1 MSKIICDVCGTRYPD
16 SSNQCPICGCIRNA
30 EQMTAETDV
39 SEEELVTAAR
49 SSVRGGR
56 FSKSNVRKRNKNQPV
71 YEESE
76 TPAPAPAPEADE
88 EDYDSFEELEGRS
101 HRKKNV
107 FLNIMLVL
115 VIVALL
121 VVSACI
127 FLKYVMP
134 NALDG
139 ILNQNPAEATEM
151 TDAPTEEATQTAT
164 EALQTEAAKISCE
177 QLILDVTDI
186 TLTEEGQMYLLNVL
200 TLPEDTTDTIMYIS
214 SNEDV
219 ATVNEEGRVTAVG
232 EGSVVISIFCGEQQT
247 ECNVICT
254 FATEAPTEAA
264 TEAPAEGETQ
274 APAEGETEAPAEG
287 ETEAPS
293 EGETEAPAEG
303 ETEAPTEGPTEPL
316 KDVVLKVKTSDMTF
330 RARGQQAVIK
340 LLCELTN
347 QEVTW
352 TSANESVATVDQDG
366 VITRIGAGTTIITGQ
381 YGDQKV
387 EIIVRCPRG

>member
-30 EQMTAETDV
+30 EQKTAETDV
-39 SEEELVTAAR
+39 AEEELVAVSHAA
-49 SSVRGGR
+49 VRGGR
-56 FSKSNVRKRNKNQPV
+56 FSKSNVRKRNKNQPI
-71 YEESE
+71 YEETE
-76 TPAPAPAPEADE
+76 APAPAPVPEDGEEAE
-88 EDYDSFEELEGRS
+88 DSFEEFEGGSR
-101 HRKKNV
+101 RKKNV
-107 FLNIMLVL
+107 LLNILLVL
-115 VIVALL
+115 VIMALL
-121 VVSACI
+121 AVSAYI
-127 FLKYVMP
+127 ILQYLMP
-134 NALDG
+134 NALGDM
-139 ILNQNPAEATEM
+139 LPQAPTEATEM
-151 TDAPTEEATQTAT
+151 TDAPTGEAPT
-164 EALQTEAAKISCE
+164 EVQQTEAMQIVCE
-177 QLILDVTDI
+177 QLVLDVTDI
-186 TLTEEGQMYLLNVL
+186 ILTEEGQMYLLNVQ

-219 ATVNEEGRVTAVG
+219 ATVNEEGRVTAIG

-264 TEAPAEGETQ
+264 TEAPAEGETE
-274 APAEGETEAPAEG
+274 APAESETEAPAEG
-287 ETEAPS
+287 ETEAPA
-293 EGETEAPAEG
+293 ENETEAPAES
-303 ETEAPTEGPTEPL
+303 ETEAPTEGATEPL

-340 LLCELTN
+340 LMCALTN

-352 TSANESVATVDQDG
+352 TSANESVATVDENG
-366 VITRIGAGTTIITGQ
+366 VITRIAAGTTIITGQ

>member
-30 EQMTAETDV
+30 EQKTVETDV
-39 SEEELVTAAR
+39 PEEEVAAVSHTA
-49 SSVRGGR
+49 VRGGR
-56 FSKSNVRKRNKNQPV
+56 FSKSNVRKRNKNQTI

-76 TPAPAPAPEADE
+76 VPAPAPVSETDGE
-88 EDYDSFEELEGRS
+88 EDDSFEEFETGSR
-101 HRKKNV
+101 RKKNV
-107 FLNIMLVL
+107 FVNILLFL

-121 VVSACI
+121 AVIAYI
-127 FLKYVMP
+127 FLQYVMP
-134 NALDG
+134 NALGDKLPEG
-139 ILNQNPAEATEM
+139 PTEATAM
-151 TDAPTEEATQTAT
+151 TDAPTEEAPT
-164 EALQTEAAKISCE
+164 EAQQTEAAQISCE
-177 QLILDVTDI
+177 QLVLDVTDVI
-186 TLTEEGQMYLLNVL
+186 LTEEGQMYLLNVQ

-219 ATVNEEGRVTAVG
+219 ATVNEEGRVTAIG

-264 TEAPAEGETQ
+264 TEAPAEGETE

-287 ETEAPS
+287 ETEAPA

-303 ETEAPTEGPTEPL
+303 ETEPPVEETTGPL
-316 KDVVLKVKTSDMTF
+316 KDVVLSVKTSDMTF

-340 LLCELTN
+340 LTCDLTN

-352 TSANESVATVDQDG
+352 TSANENVATVDENG
-366 VITRIGAGTTIITGQ
+366 VITRIAAGTTIITGQ